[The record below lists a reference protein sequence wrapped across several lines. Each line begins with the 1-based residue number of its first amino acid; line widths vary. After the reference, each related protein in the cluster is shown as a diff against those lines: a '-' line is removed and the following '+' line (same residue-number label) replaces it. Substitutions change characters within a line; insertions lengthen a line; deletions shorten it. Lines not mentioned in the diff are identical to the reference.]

1 MKNLTLRPRQIALA
15 AALAGA
21 AALIPVATI
30 AASASHA
37 SAVPPRCTRS
47 QLTAWM
53 AMPSLGLA
61 ALTTYYDLE
70 VSNVS
75 RHGCALDGFPDVTA
89 VSDTGRQL
97 GSPAG
102 RDANN
107 YRARRV
113 VIPAG
118 GTAHFLL
125 GITGDAWST
134 SACRPTTAEGLRVV
148 APGTRGGMVFPYS
161 FPACARRGP
170 VYLWAT
176 PIAAN
181 VGIPRYN

>member
-1 MKNLTLRPRQIALA
+1 
-15 AALAGA
+15 
-21 AALIPVATI
+21 
-30 AASASHA
+30 
-37 SAVPPRCTRS
+37 
-47 QLTAWM
+47 M

-134 SACRPTTAEGLRVV
+134 SACRPTTADGLRVV

-176 PIAAN
+176 SIAAN